1 MKQYYA
7 DKLLQATVLEEM
19 PAFPERESSIL
30 ALLKRKKPGR
40 VLPDSVE
47 GKDEKIPSPSPVNV
61 NQVGLFEGDR
71 AKRGALFFFAL
82 IGCLS
87 RLQYVSNNTA
97 ATDLLGLSTPPT
109 SAATSNSNALV
120 DVLGDLYSS
129 SNNVGASSNSY
140 NPKK

>member
-71 AKRGALFFFAL
+71 AKPDNCVVLCFFFCINWMSFSVTVRVEQYSCYRSVRFINATY
-82 IGCLS
+82 IGC
-87 RLQYVSNNTA
+87 NF
-97 ATDLLGLSTPPT
+97 
-109 SAATSNSNALV
+109 
-120 DVLGDLYSS
+120 
-129 SNNVGASSNSY
+129 
-140 NPKK
+140 